1 MNTALSKE
9 KLLLR
14 GFCCGLKCKNCPY
27 YPLHSK
33 DSTTLYDEVCSIKN
47 PQRGMF
53 SKLNTTSHWDWDSMP
68 TNDLERLIIKDDDR
82 TKG

>member
-1 MNTALSKE
+1 MNTALPKE

-14 GFCCGLKCKNCPY
+14 GYCCGLKCKNCPY
-27 YPLHSK
+27 YPLHAK
-33 DSTTLYDEVCSIKN
+33 DSTTLYDEVSGIKN

-53 SKLNTTSHWDWDSMP
+53 SKLNTTSHWDWDSMS

-82 TKG
+82 TQE